1 MYGVFIKYCVSFED
15 FKILR
20 TLAVLCSAELAEIAK
35 NQNFKEKKTIINEH
49 PVTSLYMIP

>member
-1 MYGVFIKYCVSFED
+1 MYRVFIKYCVSFED

-35 NQNFKEKKTIINEH
+35 NQNFKEKKQ
-49 PVTSLYMIP
+49 